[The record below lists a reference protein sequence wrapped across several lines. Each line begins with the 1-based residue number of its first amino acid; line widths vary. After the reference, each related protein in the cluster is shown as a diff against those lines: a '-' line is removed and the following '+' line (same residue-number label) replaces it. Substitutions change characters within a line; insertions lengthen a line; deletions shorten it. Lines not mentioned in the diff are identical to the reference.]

1 MSTAVSF
8 LYIVETGMSWGSV
21 VPLAVVLL
29 VATAIVHDVES
40 CSMPVGW
47 RPLSVE
53 EKLLNA
59 EQVLYA
65 IVRRTFLDDS
75 GLTWRENLYTAE
87 VEVFCIMKGRRTPAL
102 VNITD
107 VGLSYRVFTRS
118 SKRPALALAFLEN
131 K

>member
-1 MSTAVSF
+1 MSRGA
-8 LYIVETGMSWGSV
+8 
-21 VPLAVVLL
+21 AVVAVIVF
-29 VATAIVHDVES
+29 VAAVGVKS

-65 IVRRTFLDDS
+65 IVRRTFPDDS

-87 VEVFCIMKGRRTPAL
+87 VEVFCIMKGRRTPSS

-107 VGLSYRVFTRS
+107 VGLSVSNSIKLILLLLLLLLTTHRR
-118 SKRPALALAFLEN
+118 K
-131 K
+131 